1 MEKKPI
7 IVKGSVKRFRNY
19 QFINDV
25 VNILYKTLN
34 NKALNKE
41 EIFNLTSSKSTK
53 VSELLRIILKE
64 NNLKKYKVLE
74 KKERLEI
81 PLAIMHQMLT

>member
-41 EIFNLTSSKSTK
+41 ETFNLTSSKSTK
-53 VSELLRIILKE
+53 VSELLKIMLKE
-64 NNLKKYKVLE
+64 NNLKKY
-74 KKERLEI
+74 EI
-81 PLAIMHQMLT
+81 L